1 MAPCVAEGNHHR
13 EDTIDLWGFGK
24 DPRGDGWLRQDS
36 LRKVRL
42 WLGTFDTAEDVARAY
57 DDAARG
63 LRGANART
71 NFELP
76 QLGSNGV
83 GADTIEPFSFE
94 QVCVT
99 RTESYGLVGAL
110 KAKLK
115 DGKVPLVLAPA
126 NCLGAQSCVEA
137 NSSHNNTSS
146 KRDQV
151 LSATAVV
158 PHGIGN
164 LDPMQAGSNMADSL
178 QYDEGVAGHVGVQWH
193 QTALP
198 SSMAWSNIEPAY
210 ELPLPTQMNPVNNE
224 HGLFTSATTT
234 NVTSA
239 WTDSTVNLAYA
250 DQGAMELPTT
260 NKITEGVS
268 LNDQQ
273 QVLHYENNNWGQ
285 GCQFGLTC

>member
-1 MAPCVAEGNHHR
+1 MGLRASPDGTLRGRRKSSSRGHHR
-13 EDTIDLWGFGK
+13 FVGV
-24 DPRGDGWLRQDS
+24 RQRPSGRWVSEIKDS

-42 WLGTFDTAEDVARAY
+42 WLGTFDTAEDAARAY

-99 RTESYGLVGAL
+99 GTESDGLLGAL
-110 KAKLK
+110 KDLK
-115 DGKVPLVLAPA
+115 S
-126 NCLGAQSCVEA
+126 SCRMA
-137 NSSHNNTSS
+137 SS
-146 KRDQV
+146 KRDHV
-151 LSATAVV
+151 LLATAVV

-178 QYDEGVAGHVGVQWH
+178 LYDEGVAGHVGVQWH
-193 QTALP
+193 QTASP
-198 SSMAWSNIEPAY
+198 TSMAWSNIEPAY
-210 ELPLPTQMNPVNNE
+210 EVPLPTQMNPVNNE
-224 HGLFTSATTT
+224 HGLITSATTT

-239 WTDSTVNLAYA
+239 WTDSTVNLACA
-250 DQGAMELPTT
+250 DQGAMELPIT
-260 NKITEGVS
+260 NKITEGVW
-268 LNDQQ
+268 LIDQQ
-273 QVLHYENNNWGQ
+273 QVLHYENNNWGGAIPSWDQ
-285 GCQFGLTC
+285 ALFYASCILR

>member
-99 RTESYGLVGAL
+99 GTESYGLVGAL

-115 DGKVPLVLAPA
+115 DGKVPLVHAPA

-178 QYDEGVAGHVGVQWH
+178 QYDEGVVGHVGVQWH
-193 QTALP
+193 QTASP
-198 SSMAWSNIEPAY
+198 TSMAWSNIEPAY
-210 ELPLPTQMNPVNNE
+210 KLPLPTQMNPVNNE

-239 WTDSTVNLAYA
+239 WTDSTVNLTYA
-250 DQGAMELPTT
+250 DQGAMEQPTT